1 MQNSMLSQIKKHPLL
16 FALSIG
22 VHVLLVVVLI
32 FNMDSSVA
40 PKMPAVEKIDTMKAV
55 IIDASVVEREKQKL
69 IRAEQN
75 KKNKQV
81 AKKKQLDRE
90 AKKARDKRKKEEQR
104 LAKLKR
110 DEKKR
115 KQALAEKEKAE
126 KQKKKQELAKLEKQQ
141 QKLKHQQKELEQKR
155 RDEQQKLAAIE
166 NKRKAEEAAELKK
179 KQAAEAEVR
188 RKAQEAEMRQQML
201 EEEKRLAKQSK
212 ENQKLLAQY
221 IYQIQRK
228 VAMNWN
234 APASMTAGWSCEI
247 MVEQNRFGEVQK
259 VFTKQCSGSEA
270 FKSTVERAVKKASPL
285 PEAPNNDVFEK
296 KLNFIFKPDV

>member
-1 MQNSMLSQIKKHPLL
+1 MHNSILSQIKNHPLI

-22 VHVLLVVVLI
+22 LHVLLVVVLI
-32 FNMDSSVA
+32 FNMDNSVA
-40 PKMPAVEKIDTMKAV
+40 PKMPEAKKVDTVKAV

-69 IRAEQN
+69 IRAEKN

-81 AKKKQLDRE
+81 AHKNKLDRE
-90 AKKARDKRKKEEQR
+90 AKKAREKRKKEEQR

-115 KQALAEKEKAE
+115 KQAVAKKDKAD
-126 KQKKKQELAKLEKQQ
+126 KQKKKQELARLEA
-141 QKLKHQQKELEQKR
+141 QQKELEQKR

-201 EEEKRLAKQSK
+201 EEEKRLAIQSK

-221 IYQIQRK
+221 IYQIQKK
-228 VAMNWN
+228 VEINWN
-234 APASMTAGWSCEI
+234 APASMTSGWSCEI

-259 VFTKQCSGSEA
+259 VRTKQCSGSDA
-270 FKSTVERAVKKASPL
+270 FKSTVERAVRKASPL

-296 KLNFIFKPDV
+296 KLNFIFRPDV